1 MTGPGALDRL
11 RKGGKAALVR
21 ELASL
26 EADPLD
32 ESVLSLLD
40 EAWRRGTGVVIG
52 LTGPPG
58 VGKSSLLSELVRSWR
73 RRGRSV
79 GILAVDPSSRR
90 SGGALLGDRARL
102 ALDPE
107 DQDVF
112 LRSLAARD
120 RLGGLADPCAPM
132 VVLMRAL
139 FDRVV
144 VETVGVG
151 QSESDIR
158 DLADL
163 VVLAVQPGAGDG
175 LQFMK
180 AGILEIPDL
189 LLVTKADLGEMAER
203 TRRELEAAVALIAEK
218 EVPVCAVSA
227 ATGEG
232 VEALLGELEE
242 RIAGQWPRDRDERR
256 RAQATALL
264 RAAVREE
271 CGRRGLRRLDAW
283 LAGRGLAPEL
293 SPFRHL
299 RVFLDLPA

>member
-1 MTGPGALDRL
+1 MASRDALDGL
-11 RKGGKAALVR
+11 RKGGKRALVR
-21 ELASL
+21 ALASL
-26 EADPLD
+26 EADPLG
-32 ESVLSLLD
+32 EPALSLLD
-40 EAWRRGTGVVIG
+40 EAWCRGTGAVVG

-58 VGKSSLLSELVRSWR
+58 VGKSSLLSRLVRSWR

-90 SGGALLGDRARL
+90 SGGALLGDRTRL
-102 ALDPE
+102 ALDPGDE
-107 DQDVF
+107 GVF

-120 RLGGLADPCAPM
+120 RLGGLADLCAPM

-151 QSESDIR
+151 QSEGDIR

-163 VVLAVQPGAGDG
+163 VLLAVQPGAGDG

-189 LLVTKADLGEMAER
+189 LLVTKADLGEVAAR
-203 TRRELEAAVALIAEK
+203 TRRELEAAMALITAE

-232 VEALLGELEE
+232 VETLAELLEE
-242 RIAGQWPRDRDERR
+242 RVAGLRGCGRDERL

-264 RAAVREE
+264 RMAVREE

-299 RVFLDLPA
+299 RTFLDLPA